1 MNNKLLFVIP
11 FLLASVGCSV
21 IESEATSSE
30 PIIEESTAKFS
41 EVKAELSHSEYFWK
55 LVYKKIIKPADRS
68 EMERLISLGVD
79 INAANEE
86 GITPITYAVMKK
98 DYQLVEWLVQAGAD
112 VHESVENDRLLE
124 IAANNKSYDII
135 DLLLKM
141 GAHFEVGNENMLIQ
155 AVETE
160 NLNLIKTLL
169 HNGYSPNLE
178 AELDGSKSTLLN
190 YAIEEENEDLTTM
203 LLNAGAN
210 PNFAFDQGEETAV
223 VFAIKEAR
231 SSELL
236 SLLLARGGDANAQ
249 FKGKALIFEA
259 IKQGRTELVEALLV
273 AGALPLSVEE
283 SEQAI
288 ELAKKNGN
296 ANISELLTHY
306 GW

>member
-11 FLLASVGCSV
+11 FFLATVGCSV
-21 IESEATSSE
+21 IESEATNSV
-30 PIIEESTAKFS
+30 PIKEESTAKSS
-41 EVKAELSHSEYFWK
+41 EVEAELSYSDHFWER
-55 LVYKKIIKPADRS
+55 VYKENIEPADHL

-79 INAANEE
+79 IDAKNEE
-86 GITPITYAVMKK
+86 GTTPLTYAVMKK
-98 DYQLVEWLVQAGAD
+98 DHHLVEWLVQAGAD
-112 VHESVENDRLLE
+112 VHKSVENDHLLE
-124 IAANNKSYDII
+124 IAANNKSYDIV
-135 DLLLKM
+135 DLFLKM

-155 AVETE
+155 AVDAE

-190 YAIEEENEDLTTM
+190 YAIKEENGELTTM

-210 PNFAFDQGEETAV
+210 PNFSVDQGEETAV
-223 VFAIKEAR
+223 VLAIKEAR

-249 FKGKALIFEA
+249 YKEKAIIFEA
-259 IKQGRTELVEALLV
+259 IKHGRMELVEALLV

-283 SEQAI
+283 SGQAK
-288 ELAKKNGN
+288 ELANKSGN
-296 ANISELLTHY
+296 AAISELLMNY

>member
-1 MNNKLLFVIP
+1 MNNKFLFVIP
-11 FLLASVGCSV
+11 FFLATVGCSV
-21 IESEATSSE
+21 IESEATNSE
-30 PIIEESTAKFS
+30 PIKEESTVKSS
-41 EVKAELSHSEYFWK
+41 EVEVELSHSNHFWE
-55 LVYKKIIKPADRS
+55 LVYKENIEPADYS

-79 INAANEE
+79 INAKNEE
-86 GITPITYAVMKK
+86 GTTPLTYAVMKK
-98 DYQLVEWLVQAGAD
+98 NHQLVEWLVQAGAD
-112 VHESVENDRLLE
+112 IHEGVENDRLLE
-124 IAANNKSYDII
+124 MAANNKSYDIV

-155 AVETE
+155 AVEAE

-178 AELDGSKSTLLN
+178 AELDGLKSTLLN
-190 YAIEEENEDLTTM
+190 YAIEEENEELTTM

-210 PNFAFDQGEETAV
+210 PNFAVDQGEETAV
-223 VFAIKEAR
+223 VLAIKEAR

-249 FKGKALIFEA
+249 YKKKAIIFEA
-259 IKQGRTELVEALLV
+259 IKLGHMELVEALLV
-273 AGALPLSVEE
+273 AGALPISAEE

-288 ELAKKNGN
+288 ELANKSGK